1 MPSQGSV
8 PFLSRAKVPR
18 YLLRGQPGASSA
30 TGKGHPCP
38 ELQLLWWLGR
48 DTQPH
53 LQTPNTLWARVSVT
67 PRRKPQLG
75 SHLGHFKWEQRQNE
89 EEFGRNIL
97 GSIRG

>member
-1 MPSQGSV
+1 MRPMPSQGSV

-53 LQTPNTLWARVSVT
+53 LQTPNTL
-67 PRRKPQLG
+67 PKLLG
-75 SHLGHFKWEQRQNE
+75 SGVCDTQEKTSAGIT
-89 EEFGRNIL
+89 FGAF
-97 GSIRG
+97 